1 MVKEKPHSKGGPHHH
16 DLISCPQ
23 CGPCSAHSQDWLLL
37 RAANCQSSFSSHPPL
52 PDFSICSVPMAGFI
66 PLCVC
71 VCVCVRMHSCE
82 CSVVSDSLPV
92 HGLWPTRL
100 LCPWNFPGSNTG
112 VGTHFLLQ
120 GIYSIQGLNPCLL
133 RLLHWQADSLPLITW
148 EASYHISGH
157 QITEAI
163 SGLRTEESL
172 SLSKH

>member
-71 VCVCVRMHSCE
+71 VCVRTHSCE

-92 HGLWPTRL
+92 HGLWPTRF
-100 LCPWNFPGSNTG
+100 LCPWNFPGENTKG
-112 VGTHFLLQ
+112 GCHFLLPVIFPTQ
-120 GIYSIQGLNPCLL
+120 GSNLD
-133 RLLHWQADSLPLITW
+133 LLHWQADSFRNISYKISPCIT
-148 EASYHISGH
+148 
-157 QITEAI
+157 T
-163 SGLRTEESL
+163 
-172 SLSKH
+172 